1 MSRYVYGGI
10 DYTKHLICPLSKTI
24 FIEPVAASDGHTYEK
39 SALEEFLAQPA
50 EPVSPKTGEIL
61 NRSVI
66 IPNLYIASFL
76 KKVRR
81 LEENDWTL
89 NE

>member
-10 DYTKHLICPLSKTI
+10 DYTKHLICPLAKTV
-24 FIEPVAASDGHTYEK
+24 FTEPVAASDGHTYEK
-39 SALEEFLAQPA
+39 IALEEFLEQQE

-81 LEENDWTL
+81 IEDDEWTL
-89 NE
+89 